1 MRLIITIT
9 LVSLLFATASVSH
22 SSKNNV
28 VDNKSAQKETYDA
41 HRAYT
46 RYHFEDEEMDF
57 AFQWLLGSIPN
68 GGAEIGEA
76 FYVAGNIEDG
86 NPASWQAEWEKMAER
101 KEARAK
107 EAIKNGHKITAS
119 ECYVKAANYYRTALV
134 SMLPDN
140 PKFNEI
146 AKRIRPCMVEAGKL
160 FTPPM
165 TYFEVPF
172 EKIVLPGYYRPVKKD
187 GKPRRTLL
195 MIGGGETFMEDN
207 VVYIEPQTIKRG
219 YNFITVD
226 IPGQGMLPAEG
237 QFFRKDT
244 ETQMKAILDVILKFP
259 EVDPEKIA
267 VYGISNGGYFV
278 PRAACFEKRIKA
290 LAVSSA
296 VVDNY
301 LMFKQMPFAKDTQE
315 QIDKWP
321 AFKKAVTSAVAWR
334 WGLDPEDVKGQVEQ
348 TKDFQFDPSKVTC
361 PVLDIVG
368 AGEYANEETERQQ
381 KEFMD
386 NVGTK
391 NKKLVITPENE
402 GASSH
407 CIGENRTLMAEIL
420 FDWLDEV
427 FKEKKI
433 NNLKMPPLNTT
444 LMGVVKGSLDY
455 YGLEYTTPETFG
467 KSGHAFLINIHEQ
480 LCPSGPYCWN
490 REPASILIQ
499 NLGIEMNDL
508 GFFSPENNKEE
519 RKAVELKLREALDSK
534 NPCSLLNME
543 NQLITGYD
551 STGFLTEQPW
561 PQNKE
566 FPPPRLTFENWKEL
580 GEEIH
585 INFYT
590 IAKCEPADEKTAVL
604 ASLDYA
610 VDLFRYPKKHSSKNY
625 GVGPDAYNNWI
636 NAVEKYGSTH
646 GNWWNATVW
655 SECRKMASLY
665 FEEIGKKYP
674 QTSDIASKLSKNYE
688 EISSAL
694 SKVSNKEMPSEEKT
708 EILKETLKKEEAS
721 INLVSELISKLREK

>member
-1 MRLIITIT
+1 MRSIITII
-9 LVSLLFATASVSH
+9 LVSLFLTTACTSI
-22 SSKNNV
+22 SSKKNGENNA
-28 VDNKSAQKETYDA
+28 VDSKSAQKETYDA

-107 EAIKNGHKITAS
+107 EALEKGHKITAG

-140 PKFNEI
+140 PKFNDI
-146 AKRIRPCMVEAGKL
+146 AKKIRPCMVEAGKL

-187 GKPRRTLL
+187 GIPRRTLL

-244 ETQMKAILDVILKFP
+244 ETQIKAILDVILKFP
-259 EVDPEKIA
+259 EVDPEKLA

-315 QIDKWP
+315 EIDKWP
-321 AFKKAVTSAVAWR
+321 PFKKAVTSAVAWR
-334 WGLDPEDVKGQVEQ
+334 WGLDPENVKGQVEQ
-348 TKDFQFDPSKVTC
+348 TKGFQFDPSKVSC

-368 AGEYANEETERQQ
+368 AGEYSNEETERQQ

-427 FKEKKI
+427 FKK
-433 NNLKMPPLNTT
+433 
-444 LMGVVKGSLDY
+444 
-455 YGLEYTTPETFG
+455 
-467 KSGHAFLINIHEQ
+467 
-480 LCPSGPYCWN
+480 
-490 REPASILIQ
+490 
-499 NLGIEMNDL
+499 
-508 GFFSPENNKEE
+508 
-519 RKAVELKLREALDSK
+519 
-534 NPCSLLNME
+534 
-543 NQLITGYD
+543 
-551 STGFLTEQPW
+551 
-561 PQNKE
+561 
-566 FPPPRLTFENWKEL
+566 
-580 GEEIH
+580 
-585 INFYT
+585 
-590 IAKCEPADEKTAVL
+590 
-604 ASLDYA
+604 
-610 VDLFRYPKKHSSKNY
+610 
-625 GVGPDAYNNWI
+625 
-636 NAVEKYGSTH
+636 
-646 GNWWNATVW
+646 
-655 SECRKMASLY
+655 
-665 FEEIGKKYP
+665 
-674 QTSDIASKLSKNYE
+674 
-688 EISSAL
+688 
-694 SKVSNKEMPSEEKT
+694 
-708 EILKETLKKEEAS
+708 
-721 INLVSELISKLREK
+721 